1 MYVERKLLLQ
11 ANAVMG
17 GEKQKLRNNNFKI
30 SYTEKTSNVLSI
42 IFNFIRHAGTKAFIC
57 ISA

>member
-42 IFNFIRHAGTKAFIC
+42 TFNFIRHAGTKAFIC